1 MPRKGE
7 KLSPEHLAKL
17 QAGRRAK
24 KGGGQATAPG
34 VPEDGDRLAN
44 NRRPVQPKE
53 ATKPLISQG
62 QVPNL
67 TKKKKAGIVRDV
79 PAVAKAIRG
88 VNSSGEPTAI
98 QEADYLKEKSTG
110 ASILIT
116 NQLPEQKEAIKRSL
130 AKKPKRI
137 PGATTDPNPPQKT
150 VENIPSED
158 VKSLKVN
165 PSAPF
170 SFQALRQ
177 RLLC

>member
-7 KLSPEHLAKL
+7 KLSAEHLAKMK
-17 QAGRRAK
+17 AGRMAK

-44 NRRPVQPKE
+44 NRPLVQPKE
-53 ATKPLISQG
+53 ATKPMISQ
-62 QVPNL
+62 QPNL
-67 TKKKKAGIVRDV
+67 TKKKKAGVVRDV
-79 PAVAKAIRG
+79 PAVASAKRG

-98 QEADYLKEKSTG
+98 QEADYLRDRSTG

-116 NQLPEQKEAIKRSL
+116 NELPGQKQAIKRTL

-150 VENIPSED
+150 VDNIPSED
-158 VKSLKVN
+158 VKSLQVSQ
-165 PSAPF
+165 SAPF

>member
-17 QAGRRAK
+17 QAGRNAK

-53 ATKPLISQG
+53 ATKPLISQ
-62 QVPNL
+62 QPNL
-67 TKKKKAGIVRDV
+67 TKKKKAGVVRDV

-137 PGATTDPNPPQKT
+137 PGSTVDPNPPEKT

>member
-7 KLSPEHLAKL
+7 KLSAEHLARM

-44 NRRPVQPKE
+44 NRPLVQPKE
-53 ATKPLISQG
+53 ATKPLISQ
-62 QVPNL
+62 QPNL
-67 TKKKKAGIVRDV
+67 SKKKKAGVVRDV

-116 NQLPEQKEAIKRSL
+116 NELPGQKDAIKRSL

-137 PGATTDPNPPQKT
+137 PGATVDPNPPEKT
-150 VENIPSED
+150 VKNIPSED

>member
-7 KLSPEHLAKL
+7 KLSAEHLAKL

-44 NRRPVQPKE
+44 NRPLVQPKE
-53 ATKPLISQG
+53 ATKPLISQ
-62 QVPNL
+62 QPNL

-79 PAVAKAIRG
+79 PAVAKAKRG

-116 NQLPEQKEAIKRSL
+116 NELPGQKEAIKRSL

-137 PGATTDPNPPQKT
+137 PGNTTDPNPPQKT
-150 VENIPSED
+150 VDNIPSED
-158 VKSLKVN
+158 VKSLHVN

-170 SFQALRQ
+170 SFAALRQ

>member
-7 KLSPEHLAKL
+7 KLSAEHLAKL
-17 QAGRRAK
+17 QAGRKAK
-24 KGGGQATAPG
+24 KGGGQSTAPG

-44 NRRPVQPKE
+44 NRPLVQPKE
-53 ATKPLISQG
+53 ATMPLISQ
-62 QVPNL
+62 QPNL
-67 TKKKKAGIVRDV
+67 TKKKKAGVVRDV
-79 PAVAKAIRG
+79 PAVASAKRG
-88 VNSSGEPTAI
+88 VNSSGEPSAI

-110 ASILIT
+110 PSILIT
-116 NQLPEQKEAIKRSL
+116 NELPGQKDAIKRTL

-137 PGATTDPNPPQKT
+137 PGATVDPNPPEKT
-150 VENIPSED
+150 VKNIPSED

>member
-7 KLSPEHLAKL
+7 KLSAEHLAKL
-17 QAGRRAK
+17 QAGRKAK

-44 NRRPVQPKE
+44 NRPLVQPKE
-53 ATKPLISQG
+53 ATMPMISQ
-62 QVPNL
+62 QPNL
-67 TKKKKAGIVRDV
+67 TKKKKAGVVRDV
-79 PAVAKAIRG
+79 PAVAARKRG
-88 VNSSGEPTAI
+88 VNSSGAPTAI
-98 QEADYLKEKSTG
+98 QEVDYIREKSTG

-116 NQLPEQKEAIKRSL
+116 NELPGQKQAIKRTL

-137 PGATTDPNPPQKT
+137 PGATFDPNPPEKT

-158 VKSLKVN
+158 VKSLQVSQ
-165 PSAPF
+165 SAPF

>member
-7 KLSPEHLAKL
+7 KLSAEHLARM

-44 NRRPVQPKE
+44 NRPLVQPKE
-53 ATKPLISQG
+53 ATKPLISQ
-62 QVPNL
+62 QPNL
-67 TKKKKAGIVRDV
+67 TKKKKAGVVRDV

-137 PGATTDPNPPQKT
+137 PGATVDPNPPQKT